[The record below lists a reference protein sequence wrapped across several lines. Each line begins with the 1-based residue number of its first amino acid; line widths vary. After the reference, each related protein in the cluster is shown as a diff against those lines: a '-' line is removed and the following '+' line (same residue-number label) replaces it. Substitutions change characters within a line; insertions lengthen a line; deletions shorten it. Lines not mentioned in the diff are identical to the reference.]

1 MTDEEIREFIKM
13 FSDYN
18 LPSPKHYPRVF
29 AYYVRLYK
37 FYKSR
42 ENEDTARISD

>member
-18 LPSPKHYPRVF
+18 LPSPEHHPAII
-29 AYYVRLYK
+29 AYYVKLYK
-37 FYKSR
+37 FYKLR
-42 ENEDTARISD
+42 EAK